1 MASLPR
7 DAGDVRPI
15 RLLWLIDSLTL
26 GGAESLA
33 AAFAAACDP
42 RRVDVQVCFLKRIG
56 DNPFEHALRARGVRC
71 TCLEARNLRDVRAF
85 RRLVRLVRDERIDLV
100 HAHLT
105 SAAIWGTLASRL
117 TGRPC
122 VATLHV
128 LPLEGGAWT
137 RPGLRERLMNF
148 LLRRWCAA
156 VIAVSG
162 AVRDAYARAGHVDPA
177 MIVVVPNGIDG
188 EAFAPDSRRRSAA
201 RRELGLAPGTMAVLT
216 VSVLREG
223 KGLDVLLEA
232 APAVIAA
239 SPDTVFLVAGDGP
252 SSDAL
257 RAQSGELGLAERVR
271 WLGFRSD
278 VGNLLAAADLFVHPS
293 LRDALPTA
301 LLEAMAAG
309 VAVVATRTGGIP
321 EIVDDP
327 RLGCLV
333 PPSDPGSLAHAI
345 TGLLRRP
352 EERAAMGA
360 AAREHVRSRF
370 ATRAWVERLEDVYIR
385 ALAGA
390 K

>member
-105 SAAIWGTLASRL
+105 SAAIWGTIASRL

-122 VATLHV
+122 VVTLHV
-128 LPLEGGAWT
+128 LPLEGHAGT
-137 RPGLRERLMNF
+137 RSGLRERLMNL
-148 LLRRWCAA
+148 LLRRWSAG

-162 AVRDAYARAGHVDPA
+162 AVRGAYVRAARIDPSKIAVVHNGVDC
-177 MIVVVPNGIDG
+177 D
-188 EAFAPDSRRRSAA
+188 AFAPDSRRRSAA
-201 RRELGLAPGTMAVLT
+201 RRQLGLGPGAMAVLT

-223 KGLDVLLEA
+223 KGLDVLLQA
-232 APAVIAA
+232 ARTVVAAV
-239 SPDTVFLVAGDGP
+239 PDAVFLVAGDGP
-252 SSDAL
+252 SSEGL
-257 RAQSGELGLAERVR
+257 RACAADLGLSDRLR
-271 WLGFRSD
+271 WLGFRRD
-278 VGNLLAAADLFVHPS
+278 VPEMLAAADLFVLPT

-309 VAVVATRTGGIP
+309 LAVIASDTGGIP
-321 EIVDDP
+321 EIVEAP
-327 RLGCLV
+327 GLGRLV
-333 PPSDPGSLAHAI
+333 PPSDPEALAGAI
-345 TGLLRRP
+345 IHLLRRP

-360 AAREHVRSRF
+360 AARDHIRARF
-370 ATRAWVERLEDVYIR
+370 STRAWIERLEEVYGR

-390 K
+390 R